1 MAERN
6 TREKYTFENTYKERF
21 IENGIAEQD
30 MVSTARGLLPVV
42 NLFAS
47 FLASRANEQIY
58 NNASETTKNYLC
70 PALLRRFDTGQAE
83 QVVSIPARK
92 TPVFGIAQL
101 YNPAA
106 VQC

>member
-1 MAERN
+1 MSSDCKVRDF
-6 TREKYTFENTYKERF
+6 EKTYKERF
-21 IENGIAEQD
+21 IENDITEQD
-30 MVSTARGLLPVV
+30 MVSTARGLLLVV
-42 NLFAS
+42 NSFAS

-70 PALLRRFDTGQAE
+70 PALRRFDTRQAE

-92 TPVFGIAQL
+92 VPVFGIAQL